1 MRVLFLDTDP
11 CKENRQV
18 YYSKYETCNVENVDC
33 YKRSVHVWGRLT
45 LVLIIEDLEIRTITF
60 HKMELEDIV
69 QINSDKKDNFS
80 AIDSKRNCYRIRFRD
95 VQ

>member
-1 MRVLFLDTDP
+1 M
-11 CKENRQV
+11 
-18 YYSKYETCNVENVDC
+18 ENVDC
-33 YKRSVHVWGRLT
+33 YKRSIPVWGRLT

-80 AIDSKRNCYRIRFRD
+80 AIIQKTVMGFGLEMCNE
-95 VQ
+95 